1 MAGIL
6 SQVPVVNRLLGLYSN
21 RQAINVPSVE
31 IHHIETDP
39 DKRARCLK
47 HLIKANH
54 ANYSIVYHNLQYDNH
69 NAHILSSA
77 YLLGASVSQLND
89 IYDKEIKELD
99 AWVPSPAEIG
109 EDDWQQL
116 RGDKRYQRAFVDFFE
131 DKFVMR
137 FKYDW
142 RQEMEHYLFTGDKP
156 LFHGLIGGLGHPL
169 IHLGYAFEMDCK
181 ELAMEALGLACVQY
195 NFFHKYF
202 DNQAYTKQAPFTSA
216 SPLELLTK
224 LSKDSRF
231 DSISP
236 ELDDMEELFNKH
248 EDIILEYWNAW
259 EINDPLKQFELSQEA
274 AAALLVATVK
284 PGTHA
289 FNFLL
294 VHLLTTSHAVRIL
307 LPFIPEKYHIT
318 LVREWW
324 LLVLGIF
331 IVKGRPLPDPD
342 NVDSDLKQRG
352 WKYVE
357 DKALNSDWATDAHY
371 VKASDDSVFN
381 NNIAS
386 SSSLLPEP
394 AKFDNPTCPTRSRN
408 LPYRYDTYANT
419 PSALMAPPAKRRRRN
434 VVEASDDED
443 EQPRANT
450 LNKFLISSPSSPTKT
465 RVPTA
470 SPSPTKPKILNNKP
484 ANNGSL
490 RLPRRAHQSQ
500 RNSTSPSTKRTKDVG
515 KAADKG
521 KTADLKTLFSNQAQ
535 RAAKTGASDRR
546 SVPLDDIISDPISED
561 DDISEQKASSSSLVG
576 QHAKKRLRND
586 SQPPFPTPPLSASQK
601 FIKPP
606 KQTPLA
612 TANDDSRPWSE
623 RFGPRNLEE
632 LAVHKKKVSDVRRW
646 LEDVIGGRMRQRLL
660 ILKGAAGSGK
670 TTTMRLL
677 ANDMG
682 SELLE
687 WRNPTGSSG
696 LGFVSASAQFEEFL
710 GRGGKFG
717 ALDTDDPVPT
727 PSQSSSQAVRKNDSK
742 RIILIEEFPNT
753 FQRSSTALTS
763 FRNTILQY
771 LAANTPSLS
780 TFGKPSQQ
788 EPVTPVVMII
798 SETHL
803 TTTSASADSFTA
815 HRLLGPEILQHPG
828 VGMIEFNAIAPSLLL
843 KALELIVQK
852 EARKS
857 GRRKTPGPLVLK
869 RLGEIGDIR
878 NAASSLEFL
887 CLKGDQQ
894 GDWGNKVAFSKQS
907 KGVKDSIKLT
917 QGEEE
922 SLELISQREASLGIF
937 HAVGKV
943 VYNKRDEFAPRDDT
957 TERLPGFLSQHSRPK
972 RSEVNVDAL
981 IDETGTDTHT
991 FVSALHENYVLSC
1004 ESTDPMDLSTP
1015 MDYINDCIEYL
1026 SQADL
1031 LSPSRDIFFGGRG
1044 GFSGPD
1050 SGSHVLRQ
1058 DEITFQVAV
1067 RGMLFSLPNPVKR
1080 KSSSM
1085 SKGSDAF
1092 KMFYPT
1098 SLKLWRAKEE
1108 LESFVDMWSTKLLKG
1123 DDGATKNL
1131 TDGATAFRRPQQS
1144 SDDISWM
1151 QRKQQNRQAALSQQK
1166 QEEDEPD
1173 NAPLLSLGSAARREM
1188 LLERL
1193 PYMTHIARA
1202 RKTSTFRLRDL
1213 EKVVAFKGINAPDD
1227 ESDADDDM
1235 PLGEAWA
1242 TDKPSEEMSPRKK
1255 RAGVKDG
1262 NVTGLLAQKLVLSD
1276 DDIED

>member
-1 MAGIL
+1 
-6 SQVPVVNRLLGLYSN
+6 
-21 RQAINVPSVE
+21 
-31 IHHIETDP
+31 
-39 DKRARCLK
+39 
-47 HLIKANH
+47 
-54 ANYSIVYHNLQYDNH
+54 
-69 NAHILSSA
+69 
-77 YLLGASVSQLND
+77 
-89 IYDKEIKELD
+89 
-99 AWVPSPAEIG
+99 
-109 EDDWQQL
+109 
-116 RGDKRYQRAFVDFFE
+116 
-131 DKFVMR
+131 
-137 FKYDW
+137 
-142 RQEMEHYLFTGDKP
+142 
-156 LFHGLIGGLGHPL
+156 
-169 IHLGYAFEMDCK
+169 
-181 ELAMEALGLACVQY
+181 
-195 NFFHKYF
+195 
-202 DNQAYTKQAPFTSA
+202 
-216 SPLELLTK
+216 
-224 LSKDSRF
+224 
-231 DSISP
+231 
-236 ELDDMEELFNKH
+236 
-248 EDIILEYWNAW
+248 
-259 EINDPLKQFELSQEA
+259 
-274 AAALLVATVK
+274 
-284 PGTHA
+284 
-289 FNFLL
+289 
-294 VHLLTTSHAVRIL
+294 
-307 LPFIPEKYHIT
+307 
-318 LVREWW
+318 
-324 LLVLGIF
+324 
-331 IVKGRPLPDPD
+331 
-342 NVDSDLKQRG
+342 
-352 WKYVE
+352 
-357 DKALNSDWATDAHY
+357 
-371 VKASDDSVFN
+371 
-381 NNIAS
+381 
-386 SSSLLPEP
+386 
-394 AKFDNPTCPTRSRN
+394 
-408 LPYRYDTYANT
+408 
-419 PSALMAPPAKRRRRN
+419 MAPPAKRRRRN

-470 SPSPTKPKILNNKP
+470 SPSPTKPKILTNNSAK
-484 ANNGSL
+484 NGSL

-606 KQTPLA
+606 KPTPLA

-717 ALDTDDPVPT
+717 ALDTDDPVPM
-727 PSQSSSQAVRKNDSK
+727 PSQSNSQAVRKNDK

-753 FQRSSTALTS
+753 FQKSSTALTS

-780 TFGKPSQQ
+780 MFGKPSQQ

-857 GRRKTPGPLVLK
+857 GRRKTPGPQVLK

-972 RSEVNVDAL
+972 RSEVNVDTL

-1015 MDYINDCIEYL
+1015 MDYVNDCIEYL

-1031 LSPSRDIFFGGRG
+1031 LSPSRDIFFGGRS

-1144 SDDISWM
+1144 SGDISWM

-1213 EKVVAFKGINAPDD
+1213 EKVVAFKGINAPDE

-1235 PLGEAWA
+1235 PAGEEWA

>member
-1 MAGIL
+1 
-6 SQVPVVNRLLGLYSN
+6 
-21 RQAINVPSVE
+21 
-31 IHHIETDP
+31 
-39 DKRARCLK
+39 
-47 HLIKANH
+47 
-54 ANYSIVYHNLQYDNH
+54 
-69 NAHILSSA
+69 
-77 YLLGASVSQLND
+77 
-89 IYDKEIKELD
+89 
-99 AWVPSPAEIG
+99 
-109 EDDWQQL
+109 
-116 RGDKRYQRAFVDFFE
+116 
-131 DKFVMR
+131 
-137 FKYDW
+137 
-142 RQEMEHYLFTGDKP
+142 
-156 LFHGLIGGLGHPL
+156 
-169 IHLGYAFEMDCK
+169 
-181 ELAMEALGLACVQY
+181 
-195 NFFHKYF
+195 
-202 DNQAYTKQAPFTSA
+202 
-216 SPLELLTK
+216 
-224 LSKDSRF
+224 
-231 DSISP
+231 
-236 ELDDMEELFNKH
+236 
-248 EDIILEYWNAW
+248 
-259 EINDPLKQFELSQEA
+259 
-274 AAALLVATVK
+274 
-284 PGTHA
+284 
-289 FNFLL
+289 
-294 VHLLTTSHAVRIL
+294 
-307 LPFIPEKYHIT
+307 
-318 LVREWW
+318 
-324 LLVLGIF
+324 
-331 IVKGRPLPDPD
+331 
-342 NVDSDLKQRG
+342 
-352 WKYVE
+352 
-357 DKALNSDWATDAHY
+357 
-371 VKASDDSVFN
+371 
-381 NNIAS
+381 
-386 SSSLLPEP
+386 
-394 AKFDNPTCPTRSRN
+394 
-408 LPYRYDTYANT
+408 
-419 PSALMAPPAKRRRRN
+419 MAPPAKRRRRN

-470 SPSPTKPKILNNKP
+470 SPSPTKPKILTNKP
-484 ANNGSL
+484 AKNGSL
-490 RLPRRAHQSQ
+490 RLPRRAHQSL

-515 KAADKG
+515 QAADKG

-535 RAAKTGASDRR
+535 RAAKTGANDRR

-606 KQTPLA
+606 KPALLA

-717 ALDTDDPVPT
+717 ALDTDDPVPA
-727 PSQSSSQAVRKNDSK
+727 PSQGSSQAVRKNDPK

-753 FQRSSTALTS
+753 FQRSSTALVS

-957 TERLPGFLSQHSRPK
+957 TERLPGFLSQYSRPK
-972 RSEVNVDAL
+972 RSEVNVDTL

-1015 MDYINDCIEYL
+1015 MDYVNDCIEYL

-1044 GFSGPD
+1044 GFSSPD

-1067 RGMLFSLPNPVKR
+1067 RGMLFSLPNPVRR

-1131 TDGATAFRRPQQS
+1131 TDGATAFRRPQQNS
-1144 SDDISWM
+1144 GEISWM

-1166 QEEDEPD
+1166 QEEEEPD

-1213 EKVVAFKGINAPDD
+1213 EKVVAFKGINTPDE

-1235 PLGEAWA
+1235 PPGEAWA

>member
-1 MAGIL
+1 
-6 SQVPVVNRLLGLYSN
+6 
-21 RQAINVPSVE
+21 
-31 IHHIETDP
+31 
-39 DKRARCLK
+39 
-47 HLIKANH
+47 
-54 ANYSIVYHNLQYDNH
+54 
-69 NAHILSSA
+69 
-77 YLLGASVSQLND
+77 
-89 IYDKEIKELD
+89 
-99 AWVPSPAEIG
+99 
-109 EDDWQQL
+109 
-116 RGDKRYQRAFVDFFE
+116 
-131 DKFVMR
+131 
-137 FKYDW
+137 
-142 RQEMEHYLFTGDKP
+142 
-156 LFHGLIGGLGHPL
+156 
-169 IHLGYAFEMDCK
+169 
-181 ELAMEALGLACVQY
+181 
-195 NFFHKYF
+195 
-202 DNQAYTKQAPFTSA
+202 
-216 SPLELLTK
+216 
-224 LSKDSRF
+224 
-231 DSISP
+231 
-236 ELDDMEELFNKH
+236 
-248 EDIILEYWNAW
+248 
-259 EINDPLKQFELSQEA
+259 
-274 AAALLVATVK
+274 
-284 PGTHA
+284 
-289 FNFLL
+289 
-294 VHLLTTSHAVRIL
+294 
-307 LPFIPEKYHIT
+307 
-318 LVREWW
+318 
-324 LLVLGIF
+324 
-331 IVKGRPLPDPD
+331 
-342 NVDSDLKQRG
+342 
-352 WKYVE
+352 
-357 DKALNSDWATDAHY
+357 
-371 VKASDDSVFN
+371 
-381 NNIAS
+381 
-386 SSSLLPEP
+386 
-394 AKFDNPTCPTRSRN
+394 
-408 LPYRYDTYANT
+408 
-419 PSALMAPPAKRRRRN
+419 MAPPAKRRRHN
-434 VVEASDDED
+434 DVNAPDDKD
-443 EQPRANT
+443 EQPRTNT
-450 LNKFLISSPSSPTKT
+450 LNKFILSSPSSPDKN
-465 RVPTA
+465 RASTA
-470 SPSPTKPKILNNKP
+470 SPSPTKPKIITNNAAK
-484 ANNGSL
+484 NGSL

-521 KTADLKTLFSNQAQ
+521 KTADLRTLFSNQAQ
-535 RAAKTGASDRR
+535 RAAKTGAGDRR
-546 SVPLDDIISDPISED
+546 SVPLDDIVSDPISED

-586 SQPPFPTPPLSASQK
+586 SQTAIPAAPSASQK

-606 KQTPLA
+606 KPIPLA

-623 RFGPRNLEE
+623 QFGPRNLEE

-646 LEDVIGGRMRQRLL
+646 LDDVVAGRMRQRLL

-677 ANDMG
+677 ANEMG
-682 SELLE
+682 CELLE
-687 WRNPTGSSG
+687 WRNPAGNSG

-717 ALDTDDPVPT
+717 ALDIDIPALPS
-727 PSQSSSQAVRKNDSK
+727 SQSSSQTTRKSDSR

-753 FQRSSTALTS
+753 FSRSSTALAS

-771 LAANTPSLS
+771 LAHNTPSLS
-780 TFGKPSQQ
+780 MFAKPSQQ

-857 GRRKTPGPLVLK
+857 GRRKTPGPQVLK

-907 KGVKDSIKLT
+907 KGKKDSIKLT

-957 TERLPGFLSQHSRPK
+957 TERLPSFLSQHSRPK
-972 RSEVNVDAL
+972 RSEVSVDTL

-1015 MDYINDCIEYL
+1015 MDYVNDCIEYL

-1031 LSPSRDIFFGGRG
+1031 LSPSRDIFFSGRG
-1044 GFSGPD
+1044 GFSSPD

-1108 LESFVDMWSTKLLKG
+1108 LEGFVDMWSTKLLKG
-1123 DDGATKNL
+1123 DNGATKNL
-1131 TDGATAFRRPQQS
+1131 TDGATAFRRPHQNP
-1144 SDDISWM
+1144 DETSWM
-1151 QRKQQNRQAALSQQK
+1151 QRKQQSREAALKLQQQK
-1166 QEEDEPD
+1166 QEEDETD
-1173 NAPLLSLGSAARREM
+1173 DTPLLSLGSAARREM

-1193 PYMTHIARA
+1193 PYMAHIARA

-1213 EKVVAFKGINAPDD
+1213 EKVVAFKGINAADE

-1235 PLGEAWA
+1235 PPTEAWA

-1255 RAGVKDG
+1255 RAGIKDG
-1262 NVTGLLAQKLVLSD
+1262 NVSGLLAQKLVLSD

>member
-1 MAGIL
+1 MSGIL
-6 SQVPVVNRLLGLYSN
+6 AQVPVVNKLLGLDGN
-21 RQAINVPSVE
+21 RKAINIPSVE

-39 DKRARCLK
+39 NKRARCLK
-47 HLIKANH
+47 HLLKANH
-54 ANYSIVYHNLQYDNH
+54 ANYSIVYNNLQYDNH

-77 YLLGASVSQLND
+77 YLLGASVPQLND
-89 IYDKEIKELD
+89 IYDREIRELE

-109 EDDWQQL
+109 EDDWQEL
-116 RGDKRYQRAFVDFFE
+116 RGDARYQRAFVDFFE
-131 DKFVMR
+131 DKLVMR
-137 FKYDW
+137 FNYDW
-142 RQEMEHYLFTGDKP
+142 HQEMEHYLFTGDEP
-156 LFHGLIGGLGHPL
+156 LINGLIGGLGHPL

-195 NFFHKYF
+195 DFLHKYL
-202 DNQAYTKQAPFTSA
+202 DNKSYTRKAPFTSA
-216 SPLELLTK
+216 SPMDLLTK
-224 LSKDSRF
+224 LSKDNRF
-231 DSISP
+231 DDVRSG
-236 ELDDMEELFNKH
+236 LYDLEELFSEH

-259 EINDPLKQFELSQEA
+259 EITDPVKQFELSQEA

-289 FNFLL
+289 FNFML
-294 VHLLTTSHAVRIL
+294 VHILTTSHAVRVL
-307 LPFIPEKYHIT
+307 LPFIPEKYHIP
-318 LVREWW
+318 LVRQWW
-324 LLVLGIF
+324 LLALGIF
-331 IVKGRPLPDPD
+331 IVKRRPLPDPD
-342 NVDSDLKQRG
+342 NVDNDPKQRG

-357 DKALNSDWATDAHY
+357 DKAVNSDWATDAHY
-371 VKASDDSVFN
+371 VK
-381 NNIAS
+381 
-386 SSSLLPEP
+386 E
-394 AKFDNPTCPTRSRN
+394 
-408 LPYRYDTYANT
+408 RYAVAANAL
-419 PSALMAPPAKRRRRN
+419 SALMAPPAKRRRRN
-434 VVEASDDED
+434 VVDASDDED
-443 EQPRANT
+443 EPPRANT
-450 LNKFLISSPSSPTKT
+450 LTKFLITSPSSSTKS
-465 RVPTA
+465 RVATA
-470 SPSPTKPKILNNKP
+470 SPSPTKPKIVDNKP
-484 ANNGSL
+484 TKNAPL
-490 RLPRRAHQSQ
+490 RLPRRAQAKS
-500 RNSTSPSTKRTKDVG
+500 NSTSPSAKRSKDVG
-515 KAADKG
+515 KAADTG
-521 KTADLKTLFSNQAQ
+521 RTADLKTLFSNQAQ
-535 RAAKTGASDRR
+535 RAARSSAGDRR
-546 SVPLDDIISDPISED
+546 SVPLEDIISDPISED
-561 DDISEQKASSSSLVG
+561 DEISEHKASSASLVG

-586 SQPPFPTPPLSASQK
+586 SQSSLSSAPSASQK

-606 KQTPLA
+606 KPVPIPRP
-612 TANDDSRPWSE
+612 NDDARPWSE

-646 LEDVIGGRMRQRLL
+646 LEDVIAGRMRQRLL

-670 TTTMRLL
+670 TTTLRLL

-687 WRNPTGSSG
+687 WRNPAGSSG
-696 LGFVSASAQFEEFL
+696 LGFVSASAQFQEFL

-717 ALDTDDPVPT
+717 ALETDASVSST
-727 PSQSSSQAVRKNDSK
+727 QNSSQTTRKNDPK
-742 RIILIEEFPNT
+742 RVILIEEFPNT
-753 FQRSSTALTS
+753 FSRSSTALTS
-763 FRNTILQY
+763 FRSTILQY
-771 LAANTPSLS
+771 LANSTPSLS
-780 TFGKPSQQ
+780 MFAKPSHH
-788 EPVTPVVMII
+788 EPITPVVMII

-843 KALELIVQK
+843 KALELVVQK

-857 GRRKTPGPLVLK
+857 GRRKTPGPQVLK

-878 NAASSLEFL
+878 NAVSSLEFL

-894 GDWGNKVAFSKQS
+894 GDWGNKVVLTKQT
-907 KGVKDSIKLT
+907 KGAKDAIKLT

-922 SLELISQREASLGIF
+922 SLEQVSQREASLGIF

-943 VYNKRDEFAPRDDT
+943 VYNKRDE
-957 TERLPGFLSQHSRPK
+957 LPPPGGDNIENLPSFLSHFSRPK
-972 RSEVNVDAL
+972 RSQVSVDTL

-1015 MDYINDCIEYL
+1015 MDYVNDCIEYL

-1044 GFSGPD
+1044 GFSGLD

-1080 KSSSM
+1080 KSSTM

-1108 LESFVDMWSTKLLKG
+1108 LEGFVDVWSTKLLKG
-1123 DDGATKNL
+1123 DDGVTKNL
-1131 TDGATAFRRPQQS
+1131 TDGATAFRRSHQS
-1144 SDDISWM
+1144 SSETSWM
-1151 QRKQQNRQAALSQQK
+1151 QHKQLNRQAMVKQQQQ
-1166 QEEDEPD
+1166 QEDDPD
-1173 NAPLLSLGSAARREM
+1173 SAPLLSLGSAARREM

-1193 PYMTHIARA
+1193 PYMAHIARA
-1202 RKTSTFRLRDL
+1202 LKTPSFRLREL
-1213 EKVVAFKGINAPDD
+1213 EKVVAFKGINAADE

-1235 PLGEAWA
+1235 QPGEAWA
-1242 TDKPSEEMSPRKK
+1242 TDRPSEEMSPRKK
-1255 RAGVKDG
+1255 SAGIKER
-1262 NVTGLLAQKLVLSD
+1262 NVSGLLAQKLVLSD